1 MFKLKELRGKKTK
14 TKTGKT
20 GTLEQA
26 AQGNAGVTAP
36 EVLKKSTDVVLR
48 DMAQW
53 AMLMVGGWVDKMILE
68 VISNINDSRILW

>member
-1 MFKLKELRGKKTK
+1 MFKLKELRGKK

-53 AMLMVGGWVDKMILE
+53 AMLMVGRVGGQDDL
-68 VISNINDSRILW
+68 RGHFQYQ